1 MRNLYI
7 LLFSCLPILACS
19 QGKDNLKDKFADY
32 FLIGATINQED
43 YQIIDK
49 DEKVLKIV
57 SENFNSLTPE
67 NSMKWMHSHPEYSKF
82 TFSNAQKIT
91 DFAKDN
97 NMYLLGHTL
106 VWHNQ
111 VPQYISEI
119 ADKGKFNLHL
129 KNHIYQL
136 VTRFKGK
143 VNMWDVVNEALNDDG
158 TLRET
163 VFLKMMGEDYIEKA
177 FQYANDSDPNVELAY
192 NDYNLYKP
200 KKRAGAIRIIN
211 SLKEKGIRIDAV
223 GIQAHWDLH
232 FPSIQQI
239 EKTIIELAETGVDVM
254 ITELDITVIP
264 NPYELAG
271 IAREEFKKFEGDKKW
286 DPYQTGIPDNVQK
299 KLTNRYKEIFELF
312 VKHHD
317 KISRVTFWG
326 TTDKYT
332 WRNDNPINNR
342 ADYPLLFDR
351 EYNKKPAFFELLN
364 IDFSKIK

>member
-1 MRNLYI
+1 
-7 LLFSCLPILACS
+7 
-19 QGKDNLKDKFADY
+19 
-32 FLIGATINQED
+32 
-43 YQIIDK
+43 
-49 DEKVLKIV
+49 
-57 SENFNSLTPE
+57 
-67 NSMKWMHSHPEYSKF
+67 
-82 TFSNAQKIT
+82 
-91 DFAKDN
+91 
-97 NMYLLGHTL
+97 LGHTL

-111 VPQYISEI
+111 VPEYISEI

-163 VFLKMMGEDYIEKA
+163 VFLNMIGDDYIEKA
-177 FQYANDSDPNVELAY
+177 FQFANDSDPNVELAY

-239 EKTIIELAETGVDVM
+239 EKTIIELAATGVDVM

-286 DPYQTGIPDNVQK
+286 DPYQAGIPDNIQK
-299 KLTNRYKEIFELF
+299 KLTKRYKEIFELF

-332 WRNDNPINNR
+332 WRNDNPIKNR

>member
-1 MRNLYI
+1 MKKL
-7 LLFSCLPILACS
+7 
-19 QGKDNLKDKFADY
+19 
-32 FLIGATINQED
+32 
-43 YQIIDK
+43 
-49 DEKVLKIV
+49 LKIV

-67 NSMKWMHSHPEYSKF
+67 NSMKWMHSHPDYSKF

-91 DFAKDN
+91 DFAKDK

-106 VWHNQ
+106 VGIIKFLN
-111 VPQYISEI
+111 IFTEI
-119 ADKGKFNLHL
+119 NDKGKFNLHL
-129 KNHIYQL
+129 KNHIFQL

-163 VFLKMMGEDYIEKA
+163 VFLKMTGDDYIEKA

-271 IAREEFKKFEGDKKW
+271 IARDEFKKFEGDKKW
-286 DPYQTGIPDNVQK
+286 DPFQAGIPDNVQK
-299 KLTNRYKEIFELF
+299 KLTKRYKEIFELF

-317 KISRVTFWG
+317 KISRVTFG
-326 TTDKYT
+326 VPQTNTPGEMIIQLTIEQTTHCFLIENIIRSLHT
-332 WRNDNPINNR
+332 
-342 ADYPLLFDR
+342 
-351 EYNKKPAFFELLN
+351 LN
-364 IDFSKIK
+364 Y

>member
-1 MRNLYI
+1 MRNLFI
-7 LLFSCLPILACS
+7 LIFFCIPLLACS
-19 QGKDNLKDKFADY
+19 QNNGNLKDKYADY

-67 NSMKWMHSHPEYSKF
+67 NSMKWMHAHPEYSKF

-97 NMYLLGHTL
+97 DMYLLGHTL

-111 VPQYISEI
+111 VPEYISEI
-119 ADKGKFNLHL
+119 NDRGKFNLHL
-129 KNHIYQL
+129 KNHIFQL

-163 VFLKMMGEDYIEKA
+163 VFLNMMGDDYIDKA

-211 SLKEKGIRIDAV
+211 SLKDKGIRIDAV

-232 FPSIQQI
+232 FPSIQEI
-239 EKTIIELAETGVDVM
+239 EKTIIELAATGVDVM

-286 DPYQTGIPDNVQK
+286 DPYQSGIPENVQK
-299 KLTNRYKEIFELF
+299 KLTKRYKDIFELF

-332 WRNDNPINNR
+332 WRNQNPINNR

-351 EYNKKPAFFELLN
+351 EYKKKPAYYGLLD
-364 IDFSKIK
+364 IDLKEKK

>member
-1 MRNLYI
+1 MKRLLI
-7 LLFSCLPILACS
+7 LLIISIPFFACS
-19 QGKDNLKDKFADY
+19 QQNESLKEKFSDY
-32 FLIGATINQED
+32 FLIGATINQQD

-49 DEKVLKIV
+49 DDRVLKIV
-57 SENFNSLTPE
+57 SEDFNSVTPE

-82 TFSNAQKIT
+82 TFSNAQKIV
-91 DFAKDN
+91 DFAKEND
-97 NMYLLGHTL
+97 MYLLGHTL

-111 VPQYISEI
+111 VPDYLSDIQDSI
-119 ADKGKFNLHL
+119 KFNRHL
-129 KNHIYQL
+129 KNHIFQL
-136 VTRFKGK
+136 VTRFKNK
-143 VNMWDVVNEALNDDG
+143 VDMWDVVNEALNDDG
-158 TLRET
+158 SLRET
-163 VFLKMMGEDYIEKA
+163 IFLKMIGENYIEKA
-177 FQYANDSDPNVELAY
+177 FQYANESDPNVALAY

-232 FPSIQQI
+232 FPSIKEI
-239 EKTIIELAETGVDVM
+239 EETIIDLASSGVDVM

-286 DPYQTGIPDNVQK
+286 DPFQAGIPDKIQN
-299 KLTNRYKEIFELF
+299 KLTKRYKDIFELF
-312 VKHHD
+312 IKHHD

-342 ADYPLLFDR
+342 TDYPLLFDR
-351 EYNKKPAFFELLN
+351 DYKKKPAYFELLG
-364 IDFSKIK
+364 IDVSKTK

>member
-19 QGKDNLKDKFADY
+19 QGKDNLKDKFSDY

-111 VPQYISEI
+111 VPEYISEI
-119 ADKGKFNLHL
+119 GDKGKFNLHL

-163 VFLKMMGEDYIEKA
+163 VFLKMIGDDYIEKA
-177 FQYANDSDPNVELAY
+177 FQYANDSCICTFLTMLYFDNLHLMRLYHYLHLLAF
-192 NDYNLYKP
+192 
-200 KKRAGAIRIIN
+200 R
-211 SLKEKGIRIDAV
+211 
-223 GIQAHWDLH
+223 
-232 FPSIQQI
+232 
-239 EKTIIELAETGVDVM
+239 
-254 ITELDITVIP
+254 
-264 NPYELAG
+264 
-271 IAREEFKKFEGDKKW
+271 DK
-286 DPYQTGIPDNVQK
+286 
-299 KLTNRYKEIFELF
+299 
-312 VKHHD
+312 
-317 KISRVTFWG
+317 
-326 TTDKYT
+326 
-332 WRNDNPINNR
+332 
-342 ADYPLLFDR
+342 
-351 EYNKKPAFFELLN
+351 
-364 IDFSKIK
+364 